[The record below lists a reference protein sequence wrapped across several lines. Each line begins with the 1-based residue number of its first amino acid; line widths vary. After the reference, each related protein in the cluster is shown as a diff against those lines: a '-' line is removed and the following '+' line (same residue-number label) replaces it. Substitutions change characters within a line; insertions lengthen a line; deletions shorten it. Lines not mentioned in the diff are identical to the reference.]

1 MLGAT
6 QPKVGIYALSNAHSE
21 TLNFLVQLSFT
32 HLEAQ
37 FNLRY
42 NNTPKRG
49 DIHADKR
56 QRDHRYRVAVRA

>member
-32 HLEAQ
+32 RLEAQ

-42 NNTPKRG
+42 NNTS
-49 DIHADKR
+49 
-56 QRDHRYRVAVRA
+56 